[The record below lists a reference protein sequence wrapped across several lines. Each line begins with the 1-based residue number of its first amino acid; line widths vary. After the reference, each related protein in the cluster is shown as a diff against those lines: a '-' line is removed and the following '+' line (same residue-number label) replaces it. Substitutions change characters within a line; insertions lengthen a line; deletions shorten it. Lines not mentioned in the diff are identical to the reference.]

1 MYYIDKTDP
10 RSPDYEEPMTEE
22 EQEAI
27 EQAKIDREIERRYY
41 TDEDYY

>member
-1 MYYIDKTDP
+1 
-10 RSPDYEEPMTEE
+10 MTEE

-41 TDEDYY
+41 ADEDYY